1 MSGILIFAINPVSC
15 HLIPFFIQHY
25 RYRSMLNSGIDGAP
39 KNFFYVFRI
48 SRSGN
53 IPVLRH
59 TLKEGVSDTPS
70 YCISF
75 KACFLQLLNYKLN
88 MLWKL
93 HYHTFSRFLF
103 FKELI
108 RSFGFC
114 FYCIQKI
121 ICHFNHF
128 INVFCLLYLI
138 GRNNTNR
145 TGK

>member
-48 SRSGN
+48 SRSGD

-93 HYHTFSRFLF
+93 HYHTFSRFL
-103 FKELI
+103 
-108 RSFGFC
+108 C
-114 FYCIQKI
+114 FTSVPVLQRTYTFLWI
-121 ICHFNHF
+121 
-128 INVFCLLYLI
+128 LLLLH
-138 GRNNTNR
+138 TEDHLPL
-145 TGK
+145 